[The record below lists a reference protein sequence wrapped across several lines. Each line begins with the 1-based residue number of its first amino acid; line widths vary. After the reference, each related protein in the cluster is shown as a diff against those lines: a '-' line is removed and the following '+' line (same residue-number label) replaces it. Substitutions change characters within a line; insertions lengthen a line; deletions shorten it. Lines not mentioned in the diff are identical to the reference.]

1 MCVADIT
8 AQLVKIEKTADDE
21 DHSKLTLLL
30 ELKNEPKVHTIRGEG
45 ACENLE
51 KELRAYMYSGGGRN
65 EPSSASCLLRIKF
78 KLDFKAL
85 AALSVVLE
93 LDEPVRMCSVIS

>member
-30 ELKNEPKVHTIRGEG
+30 ELKNEPKVHTTRGEG
-45 ACENLE
+45 ACENL
-51 KELRAYMYSGGGRN
+51 
-65 EPSSASCLLRIKF
+65 
-78 KLDFKAL
+78 
-85 AALSVVLE
+85 
-93 LDEPVRMCSVIS
+93 